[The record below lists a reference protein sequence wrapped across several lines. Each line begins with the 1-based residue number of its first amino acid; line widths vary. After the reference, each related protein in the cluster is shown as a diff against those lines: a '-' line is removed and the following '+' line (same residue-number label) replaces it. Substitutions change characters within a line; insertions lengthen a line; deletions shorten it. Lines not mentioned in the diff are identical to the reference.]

1 MEFNALVPEL
11 TLSNVEKS
19 LEFYQLLGFRV
30 EYHRLKRGFVF
41 LSRERAQLML
51 EQFQPRGWNVAE
63 LKRPFGRG
71 INFQIQVSNIEP
83 LLEALNTV
91 NHPLYRL
98 KQERWR
104 RVGAEEVAEVEFLV
118 QDPDGYLLRFSQ
130 YLGKR
135 PFGEPHAQS

>member
-19 LEFYQLLGFRV
+19 LEFYQLLRFRI

-41 LSRERAQLML
+41 LSRKRAQLML

-71 INFQIQVSNIEP
+71 ISFQIQVSNIEP
-83 LLEALNTV
+83 LLEALNTA

-98 KQERWR
+98 KQRTLAKGR
-104 RVGAEEVAEVEFLV
+104 
-118 QDPDGYLLRFSQ
+118 SQ
-130 YLGKR
+130 GSR
-135 PFGEPHAQS
+135 